1 MTFKNLNREVQK
13 LSTDERVDLA
23 YSLLK
28 SIDDREDPERE
39 RLWIEEIERRCREI
53 DEGKVE
59 LIPGEQV
66 LAEIRARLASTKGTL
81 EVREDTGNARPFEE
95 IERDALHLPSDE
107 GLDLAYAILRD
118 IEDEGLEVDWVKL
131 VVLGRSRQPHTASNE
146 TR

>member
-1 MTFKNLNREVQK
+1 MSFSDLNRESRK

-28 SIDDREDPERE
+28 SIDDQKDPERE

-53 DEGKVE
+53 DEGNVE

-66 LAEIRARLASTKGTL
+66 LAEIRAKLASTKGTS
-81 EVREDTGNARPFEE
+81 EVREDTGSARPLEE

-118 IEDEGLEVDWVKL
+118 LEDKGLAVDWVKL
-131 VVLGRSRQPHTASNE
+131 VIQGRSRQPHTPSNE